1 MTVASI
7 NGEKSRR
14 LALAARQAI
23 EQIGSGLDLDLWIRL
38 WDGSRIPL
46 GRNVTGD
53 LTLSISSPGVIS
65 SILRWPTLDRMLR
78 HYLHGQIDFEGGTL
92 IDLGNLLAFQ
102 RTRSEL
108 KQLNKWHL
116 FKCILP
122 FFLVKADKPERGRG
136 YGKGE
141 VGTGRAGRDEK
152 SYIQFH
158 YDVGNAFYRLFLDAR
173 MIYTCAYFTDSSN
186 SLDRAQRD
194 KLEMIC
200 RKLRLQPGER
210 FLDIGCGWGGLVCYA
225 AENFGVE
232 AHGVTLSQEQFDYAQ
247 AEIERRG
254 LTDRVRVELRDYRDL
269 TGKFDKIASIGMY
282 EAIGVA
288 AIPEYL
294 HKIHSLLSPSGLFL
308 NHGITRR
315 SKRKKRRFA
324 NRPEQRALLRY
335 IFPGGELDDIGNT
348 IALLE
353 QARFEVHDVEG
364 WRDHYAQTTRHWCE
378 RLTANREKAVE
389 LVGDQVY
396 RIWIAY
402 LAGSSLAFARGSVR
416 IYQTLVS
423 RAERGPP
430 PVPASRADLYPPT
443 DSVKPRD
450 FKTEISK

>member
-1 MTVASI
+1 MTAAPI

-23 EQIGSGLDLDLWIRL
+23 EQIGSRLDLDLWIRL
-38 WDGSRIPL
+38 WDGSRVPL
-46 GRNVTGD
+46 GRNVTGE

-65 SILRWPTLDRMLR
+65 SILRWPTIDRVLR
-78 HYLHGQIDFEGGTL
+78 HYLGGQIDFEGGTL
-92 IDLGNLLAFQ
+92 IDLGNLVAFRQ
-102 RTRSEL
+102 TRSQL
-108 KQLNKWHL
+108 KQLDKWHL

-122 FFLVKADKPERGRG
+122 FLLAKADKPVRGRG
-136 YGKGE
+136 YVRGE
-141 VGTGRAGRDEK
+141 VGASRPGRDEQ

-158 YDVGNAFYRLFLDAR
+158 YDVGNAFYQLFLDQR
-173 MIYTCAYFTDSSN
+173 MIYTCAYFTERSN

-200 RKLRLQPGER
+200 RKLRLRPGER
-210 FLDIGCGWGGLVCYA
+210 FLDIGCGWGGLLCYA

-232 AHGVTLSQEQFDYAQ
+232 AHGVTLSQKQFDYAQ

-254 LTDRVRVELRDYRDL
+254 LTDRVRIELTDYRDL
-269 TGKFDKIASIGMY
+269 TGQFDKIASIGMY

-294 HKIHSLLSPSGLFL
+294 RKIRSILSSAGLFL

-315 SKRKKRRFA
+315 AKKKKRRFA
-324 NRPEQRALLRY
+324 SRPEQRALLRY

-348 IALLE
+348 IARLE

-364 WRDHYAQTTRHWCE
+364 WREHYAQTTRLWCE
-378 RLTANREKAVE
+378 RLTANREQAVA

-396 RIWIAY
+396 RIWVAY
-402 LAGSSLAFARGSVR
+402 LAGSSLAFARGSARV
-416 IYQTLVS
+416 YQTLAS

-430 PVPASRADLYPPT
+430 PVPATRADLYPQADPAEPREP
-443 DSVKPRD
+443 SKKPPR
-450 FKTEISK
+450 

>member
-1 MTVASI
+1 MTAASDG
-7 NGEKSRR
+7 GEKSQR
-14 LALAARQAI
+14 LALAARRAI
-23 EQIGSGLDLDLWIRL
+23 EQIGSRLDLDLWIGL
-38 WDGSRIPL
+38 WDGSRVPL
-46 GRNVTGD
+46 GQKVTGD

-65 SILRWPTLDRMLR
+65 SILRHPTLDRVLR
-78 HYLHGQIDFEGGTL
+78 HYVHGQIDLAGGTL
-92 IDLGNLLAFQ
+92 IDLGNLVAFR
-102 RTRSEL
+102 RTRSEF

-116 FKCILP
+116 FTCLLP
-122 FFLVKADKPERGRG
+122 FLLAKAERPERGRG

-141 VGTGRAGRDEK
+141 LGGDRAGRDEK

-158 YDVGNAFYRLFLDAR
+158 YDVGNAFYQLFLDER
-173 MIYTCAYFTDSSN
+173 MIYTCAYFTDRAN

-200 RKLRLQPGER
+200 RKLRLEPGER

-247 AEIERRG
+247 GEIARRG
-254 LTDRVRVELRDYRDL
+254 LTGQVRVELKDYREL
-269 TGKFDKIASIGMY
+269 TSQFDKIASIGMY

-294 HKIHSLLSPSGLFL
+294 RKIRSLLSPQGLFL

-315 SKRKKRRFA
+315 AKRKKRRFA

-348 IALLE
+348 ITLLE
-353 QARFEVHDVEG
+353 QARFEVHDVEN

-378 RLTANREKAVE
+378 RLTAKRAQAVA

-396 RIWIAY
+396 RIWVAY

-416 IYQTLVS
+416 IYQTVAS
-423 RAERGPP
+423 RGERGPA
-430 PVPASRADLYPPT
+430 PVPATRADLYRPA
-443 DSVKPRD
+443 DPRA
-450 FKTEISK
+450 